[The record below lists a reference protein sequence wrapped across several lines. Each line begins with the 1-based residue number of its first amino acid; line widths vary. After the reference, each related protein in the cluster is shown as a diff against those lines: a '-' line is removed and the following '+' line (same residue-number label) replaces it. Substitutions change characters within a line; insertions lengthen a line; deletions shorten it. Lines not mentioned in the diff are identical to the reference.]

1 MLLDDLPSIAIGGYF
16 LNILMGW
23 DSQFVGHNG
32 GTEKVFSN
40 FSNEMVKRGHNVTM
54 VYCTEKTGAL
64 YTPLDSR
71 VILINIANYLPGGK
85 WESVKP
91 LTFKIKREI
100 LRIINKVQMHD
111 FVENFELTYRAS
123 AIKEILDQVHPDI
136 IISFSA
142 ISTALFLIY
151 NRSIPIITMSHFNAE
166 QILEGISIIE
176 KNALIHSDVVQ
187 VLMPHDLLVFQRA
200 LPKVRLVHIPNI
212 VPQYGTV
219 DSMEERENVIIDV
232 ARLEVKQKRQ
242 HLLIEAFAQIAKKYP
257 TWKVELWGS
266 EQGGNSYT
274 TALRK
279 LIEKYG
285 LEHRVL
291 LKGNAANV
299 ISVYRKASIFAFPS
313 AYEGFP
319 LAMTEAMSAELPVVA
334 FQSCPGVNELIV
346 NQRNGLLVG
355 DTVDDFAAGLEVLIR
370 NKGLRERL
378 GTQANQDMKVY
389 SAESIWNQW
398 EQLMKH
404 VIEVHSRDTK

>member
-71 VILINIANYLPGGK
+71 VTLINIANYLPEGK
-85 WESVKP
+85 WASVKP

-166 QILEGISIIE
+166 QILEGISTIE

-266 EQGGNSYT
+266 EQGGGT
-274 TALRK
+274 V
-279 LIEKYG
+279 IPQPC
-285 LEHRVL
+285 
-291 LKGNAANV
+291 GN
-299 ISVYRKASIFAFPS
+299 
-313 AYEGFP
+313 
-319 LAMTEAMSAELPVVA
+319 
-334 FQSCPGVNELIV
+334 
-346 NQRNGLLVG
+346 
-355 DTVDDFAAGLEVLIR
+355 
-370 NKGLRERL
+370 
-378 GTQANQDMKVY
+378 
-389 SAESIWNQW
+389 
-398 EQLMKH
+398 
-404 VIEVHSRDTK
+404 